1 MDKHRN
7 DATRR
12 TGLLAASLRVL
23 RTGAAA
29 ALGLGVVTFL
39 FSFVA
44 NGISWQAGL
53 DWARKLL
60 LVVGALMLVT
70 GGCGIFVSGR
80 DRPDG
85 AAIPHEDDTFR
96 AFWHEVGMPWGAAV
110 SLASVDFLAL
120 GTLAD
125 LLYFSLAL

>member
-23 RTGAAA
+23 RMGAAA

-80 DRPDG
+80 TAPRPRTMTTPSAPSGTRSACRG
-85 AAIPHEDDTFR
+85 AP
-96 AFWHEVGMPWGAAV
+96 P
-110 SLASVDFLAL
+110 
-120 GTLAD
+120 
-125 LLYFSLAL
+125 